1 MDQEEHGVDPQAE
14 GEEGDD
20 LGGGGV
26 EVDPDEGGQAEAGT
40 DVHRHQED
48 SSQAQASLGPHAVRP
63 AVERGSSVDELGGN
77 SSVSVSL
84 YHQLII
90 YSP

>member
-1 MDQEEHGVDPQAE
+1 MDQEEHGVHPQAE

-26 EVDPDEGGQAEAGT
+26 EVDPDESGQTEAGA

-48 SSQAQASLGPHAVRP
+48 SSQAQPSLRPHAVSP
-63 AVERGSSVDELGGN
+63 AVERGASVDQLGGN
-77 SSVSVSL
+77 S
-84 YHQLII
+84 
-90 YSP
+90 